1 MEWLDTNQIKIDPP
15 KRPKKITGTRFAAIL
30 NKNVWNSPFKT
41 WCEITRTYEEP
52 FEDTIYTIA
61 GKTIEPKQ
69 ADYMKEAY
77 FMDIVSPTDIYGADY
92 FKKTFGDFFGKTPVF
107 GGMWDYLL
115 RGEDGEIEAVLEM
128 KTTKRSEDWVE
139 DVPEYY
145 ALQAA
150 LYANLLG
157 VDKVIMVASIL
168 EDKDYSAPEKFVP
181 SAENTVVIPFRVSER
196 YPDFNAL
203 KLAAMEWWEDYVLE
217 GISPPYNEKR
227 DEDVLK
233 ALRSQTLNPD
243 TDLDEVIAEAEQLQ
257 EELDEAA
264 AEVAE
269 KEKRLKTLK
278 DIIRDAAVKQ
288 FRDGDKSVTYEGAN
302 YKWTVSKAVTAT
314 VDKDKL
320 KADGILGKYQKET
333 VSYKLTNK
341 HI

>member
-1 MEWLDTNQIKIDPP
+1 MEWLDTNQIKVEPP

-69 ADYMKEAY
+69 AQYMKEAY
-77 FMDIVSPTDIYGADY
+77 FMNITSPTDVYGEDY
-92 FKKTFGDFFGKTPVF
+92 FHKTYGDFFGKTAIF

-115 RGEDGEIEAVLEM
+115 TDDHGNIQAVLEM
-128 KTTKRSEDWVE
+128 KTTKRSEDWVD

-181 SAENTVVIPFRVSER
+181 SAENTIVIPFKVSER

-203 KLAAMEWWEDYVLE
+203 KLAATEWWEDYVLT
-217 GISPPYNEKR
+217 GISPPYNDKR
-227 DEDVLK
+227 DADILK
-233 ALRSQTLNPD
+233 VLRSQTLNPE
-243 TDLDEVIAEAEQLQ
+243 TEIDEVIAEAEALQ
-257 EELDEAA
+257 SDLDRAA
-264 AEVAE
+264 AEVAD

-278 DIIRDAAVKQ
+278 DIIRDYAVDH
-288 FRDGDKSVTYEGAN
+288 FRDGDKNLTIEGER
-302 YKWTVSKAVTAT
+302 YKWTVSKAVTST

-320 KADGILGKYQKET
+320 RADGILDRYSKET
-333 VSYKLTNK
+333 ISFKLTNK
-341 HI
+341 AR